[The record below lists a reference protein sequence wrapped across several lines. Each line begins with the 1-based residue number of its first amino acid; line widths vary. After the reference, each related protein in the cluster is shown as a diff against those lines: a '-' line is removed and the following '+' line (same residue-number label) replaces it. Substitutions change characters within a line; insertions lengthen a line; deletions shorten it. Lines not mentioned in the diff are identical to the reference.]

1 MEAVLLLAVAASS
14 AALARSLTGR
24 GDAAPLAAERAAR
37 SALRRASELLRA
49 LGASRAAS
57 ALLALPGWR
66 ECARWAASRTGAA
79 GAGLDEG
86 EAASALVL
94 AAVGAGI
101 LASALFGSWL
111 MLPVCVAGLLA
122 GVPLA
127 ASRRR
132 PEALRREA
140 AKAMPAVFR
149 TLAVAIGAGMT
160 LVQAAEYAGA
170 HVGGAVGEAFARL
183 GLRLRCGMSTEEALA
198 ALSRELEAPGAGLL
212 STALVISHRT
222 GSPLR
227 GLFQR
232 SAVLVERQGEF
243 ERLLA
248 VKTAQVRMSVRV
260 VCLLP
265 AVMVCLLAAIS
276 PDFQEGL
283 CTPAGTGCVLVAAA
297 LDATAVAIIRR
308 LVGKVL

>member
-37 SALRRASELLRA
+37 SALRRASELLGA

-66 ECARWAASRTGAA
+66 ECARWAASRTGVA

-127 ASRRR
+127 ASRRA
-132 PEALRREA
+132 EALRREA